1 MRMNVCDMP
10 IMQVLDS
17 ASVLIQFSDDT
28 RVLQERKQ
36 TLTEIK

>member
-10 IMQVLDS
+10 IMQVPDS

-36 TLTEIK
+36 TLMEIK